1 MKNSG
6 YGTRETIA
14 LRHLK
19 NQILFLI
26 FVMTCAWHARAAE
39 PPDKPAAS
47 PNILLIAVDDL
58 NDWVG
63 ALGGHP
69 QAKTP
74 NIDRLAR
81 QGTVFANAHCQ
92 APICT
97 PSRVSFMTGIR
108 PSTTGLY
115 AIGPL
120 DFRRDCP
127 ALSDKKATPT
137 MPEYFASRGYR
148 TIGAGKIF
156 HDSTATE
163 TFQEYGPRGD
173 WGPFPPGGK
182 KLVKEAPGGPLWD
195 WGRFPKRDEDTV
207 DYEIASWAIAKLGKV
222 SSPPPFFMAVGFF
235 RPHAP
240 FYAPPAWWDAQE
252 KKKDIILP
260 PQKKDD
266 LQDLGEFALA
276 LTYANNSPR
285 HPFFEEN
292 GRWREAVQAYLASV
306 SFVDAQ
312 IGRLLD
318 ALAASPYANNTIVV
332 LLSDNGHSLGE
343 KFRWGKRSLWERD
356 TRVPLIIRAP
366 GFPAK
371 QRSMEP
377 VGLID
382 VYPTLLELCG
392 HEPRS
397 NLEGSSLVPQLRD
410 PATPHEPVVTT
421 FFINNHAVRSR
432 DYRYIRYS
440 NGDEELYDHRTD
452 PNEWHNLAGQP
463 GTKTIMLE
471 HARYL
476 PKVNLPPLKGSIGMG
491 VDPAHRDDW
500 FGGVQ

>member
-1 MKNSG
+1 MLTLRNLTKA
-6 YGTRETIA
+6 IA
-14 LRHLK
+14 SEYAIKTMAVIPALAMQ
-19 NQILFLI
+19 N
-26 FVMTCAWHARAAE
+26 ASHALAAE
-39 PPDKPAAS
+39 PHDASSAA

-58 NDWVG
+58 NDWVA

-74 NIDRLAR
+74 NLDRLAR
-81 QGTVFANAHCQ
+81 QGTLFANAHCQ
-92 APICT
+92 APICH
-97 PSRVSFMTGIR
+97 PSRVSFLTGTR

-115 AIGPL
+115 SIGPL

-127 ALSDKKATPT
+127 ALSDKEATPT

-148 TIGAGKIF
+148 TIGVGKVF

-163 TFQEYGPRGD
+163 TFQEYGPLGD
-173 WGPFPPGGK
+173 WGPFPTGGK
-182 KLVKEAPGGPLWD
+182 KLVEVAPGGPLWD
-195 WGRFPKRDEDTV
+195 WGRFPERDEDTI
-207 DYEIASWAIAKLGKV
+207 DHEIASWAIAKLGEI

-240 FYAPPAWWDAQE
+240 FYAPPAWWDSQGE
-252 KKKDIILP
+252 EKDIVLP

-266 LQDLGEFALA
+266 TKDLSEFALA

-285 HPFFEEN
+285 HPFFEES
-292 GRWREAVQAYLASV
+292 GRWREAVQAYLASI

-318 ALAASPYANNTIVV
+318 ALESGPHAKNTIVV

-366 GFPAK
+366 GFPAEG
-371 QRSMEP
+371 RSAEP
-377 VGLID
+377 AGLID
-382 VYPTLLELCG
+382 VYPTLLELSG
-392 HEPRS
+392 HEPRA
-397 NLEGSSLVPQLRD
+397 NPEGSSLVPQLRD
-410 PATPHEPVVTT
+410 PTAPRDPVVST
-421 FFINNHAVRSR
+421 FFVNNHAVRSR

-440 NGDEELYDHRTD
+440 NGDEELYDHRSD

-463 GTKTIMLE
+463 EMKPIIVE
-471 HARYL
+471 HAKHL
-476 PKVNLPPLKGSIGMG
+476 PEVNLAPLKGSMGMG
-491 VDPAHRDDW
+491 VDPAHRDW
-500 FGGVQ
+500 FGGVE

>member
-1 MKNSG
+1 MLTLRNL
-6 YGTRETIA
+6 TNAIA
-14 LRHLK
+14 SEYAIKTMAVIPALAMQ
-19 NQILFLI
+19 N
-26 FVMTCAWHARAAE
+26 ASHALAAE
-39 PPDKPAAS
+39 PHDASSAA
-47 PNILLIAVDDL
+47 PNVLLIAVDDL
-58 NDWVG
+58 NDWVA

-74 NIDRLAR
+74 NLDRLAR
-81 QGTVFANAHCQ
+81 QGTLFANAHCQ
-92 APICT
+92 APICH
-97 PSRVSFMTGIR
+97 PSRVSFLTGTR

-115 AIGPL
+115 SIGPL

-127 ALSDKKATPT
+127 ALSDKEATPT

-148 TIGAGKIF
+148 TIGVGKVF

-163 TFQEYGPRGD
+163 TFQEYGPLGD
-173 WGPFPPGGK
+173 WGPFPTGGK
-182 KLVKEAPGGPLWD
+182 KLVEVAPGGPLWD
-195 WGRFPKRDEDTV
+195 WGRFPEREEDTI
-207 DYEIASWAIAKLGKV
+207 DHEIANWAIAKLGEI

-240 FYAPPAWWDAQE
+240 FYAPPAWWDAQGE
-252 KKKDIILP
+252 EKDIVLP

-266 LQDLGEFALA
+266 TKDLSEFALA

-285 HPFFEEN
+285 HPFFEES

-318 ALAASPYANNTIVV
+318 ALAAGPHADNTIVV

-366 GFPAK
+366 GLPAE
-371 QRSMEP
+371 QRSTEP
-377 VGLID
+377 AGLID

-392 HEPRS
+392 YEPRS

-410 PATPHEPVVTT
+410 PTTPREPVVTT
-421 FFINNHAVRSR
+421 FFVNNHAVRSR

-463 GTKTIMLE
+463 GTKPIVLE

-476 PKVNLPPLKGSIGMG
+476 PKVNLPPLKGSMGMG

-500 FGGVQ
+500 FGGVE